1 MESARHLRAIAG
13 RARASDGLNAGQGR
27 VQRAARHRDGGL
39 VEDALGA
46 LVSALSLLVPGA
58 VTELEEELDARLAR
72 IPTELNEYGYD
83 PWGMS
88 PATLRHTT
96 LLTALLY
103 RYYFRVSVEGIE
115 NFPSGR
121 MLLIANHA
129 GQLPFDAAMLMC
141 A

>member
-13 RARASDGLNAGQGR
+13 RARAGDGLSAVPGR
-27 VQRAARHRDGGL
+27 VPRTARQRDGGL
-39 VEDALGA
+39 VDDALRA

-58 VTELEEELDARLAR
+58 VSELEDEVDARLAR

-96 LLTALLY
+96 LLTAL
-103 RYYFRVSVEGIE
+103 
-115 NFPSGR
+115 
-121 MLLIANHA
+121 
-129 GQLPFDAAMLMC
+129 
-141 A
+141 